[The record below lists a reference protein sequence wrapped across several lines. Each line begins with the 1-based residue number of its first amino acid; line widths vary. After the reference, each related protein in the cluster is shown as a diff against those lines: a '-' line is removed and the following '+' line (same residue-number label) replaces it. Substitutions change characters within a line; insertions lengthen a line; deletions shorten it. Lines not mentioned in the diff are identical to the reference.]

1 MANGK
6 FCMAIVLY
14 IKVTKSQ
21 TDLMERPK
29 KKGNWLKAPKR
40 RSRIK
45 KDLGYLDPGINIL
58 IIVEC
63 SLKYNRMRKPS
74 TGQRGGLNMVMLR
87 LHFVS
92 FTSTLSKP

>member
-1 MANGK
+1 
-6 FCMAIVLY
+6 MAIVLY

-29 KKGNWLKAPKR
+29 KRQLAQSPKKKVQDK
-40 RSRIK
+40 K

-74 TGQRGGLNMVMLR
+74 AGQRGGLNMVMLR

-92 FTSTLSKP
+92 FTSILSKP